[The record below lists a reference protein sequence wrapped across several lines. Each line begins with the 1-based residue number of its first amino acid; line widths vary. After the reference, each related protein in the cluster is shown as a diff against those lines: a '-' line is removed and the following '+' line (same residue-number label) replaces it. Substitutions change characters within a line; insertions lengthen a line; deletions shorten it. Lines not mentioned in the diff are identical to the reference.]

1 MARNNFLNRFLAEP
15 YETKASGPLQAESV
29 LIVGLGRFGSSMAE
43 TLVSLGTEVLAIDT
57 DPKLVQEWSGKLND
71 VREAD
76 GTSEETMRQL
86 GAANFDVA
94 VVAIGSQVEASILAT
109 AVLSDLG
116 IENIWA
122 KAIRDDHGR
131 ILGRVGAHHVVFPE
145 KQMGKR
151 VAHAVSGRVVDYFQ
165 LDEGFVLAECRA
177 KPPLVGGTLSEL
189 RIRERFGVTVVCI
202 QHGDKGFTYA
212 TSETLISSGD
222 LLVIAGSS
230 EQAERYATY
239 TG

>member
-1 MARNNFLNRFLAEP
+1 MAQNKFLSRFLAEP
-15 YETKASGPLQAESV
+15 YGADVAVALQAESV
-29 LIVGLGRFGSSMAE
+29 LIVGLGRFGSSLAE
-43 TLVSLGTEVLAIDT
+43 TLVRLGTEVLAIDT

-76 GTSEETMRQL
+76 GTSEQTMRQL

-94 VVAIGSQVEASILAT
+94 VVAIGTQVEASILAT
-109 AVLSDLG
+109 SVLSDLG

-145 KQMGKR
+145 KQMGER
-151 VAHAVSGRVVDYFQ
+151 VAHAVSGRVVDYFK

-177 KPPLVGGTLSEL
+177 KAPLVGGTLSEL
-189 RIRERFGVTVVCI
+189 NIRERFGVTVVCI
-202 QHGDKGFTYA
+202 RHGDEGFTYT
-212 TSETLISSGD
+212 TSETHIASGD
-222 LLVIAGSS
+222 LLVIAGSADD
-230 EQAERYATY
+230 AERFATF